1 MLIAFVLTMPG
12 KGSWN
17 GKWTGEGNLY
27 AIVKNIPKAMEP
39 EKIAGKCYNYSGLT
53 VGGPV

>member
-39 EKIAGKCYNYSGLT
+39 EKIAGKCYNYS
-53 VGGPV
+53 